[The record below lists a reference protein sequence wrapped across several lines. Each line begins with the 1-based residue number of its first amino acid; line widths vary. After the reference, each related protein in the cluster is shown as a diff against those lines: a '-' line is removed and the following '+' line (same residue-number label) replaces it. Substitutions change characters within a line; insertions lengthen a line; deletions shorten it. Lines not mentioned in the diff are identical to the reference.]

1 MTSALTDITPPDWA
15 LWSKSKPVIIRRLL
29 GGLTNKSWLISAD
42 NTVMVLRQ
50 NSPISGAL
58 NLDRVTE
65 AQVLNLADRA
75 GLCAPLIHYDAD
87 YQYMVGRFVSGQH
100 WQADAL
106 GLTSLA
112 HLLRSIHRLPAV
124 DGYLDINEK
133 AASYWRAI
141 SSDAEFTADLQNLS
155 KDVASHIEY
164 AEALSTGGCL
174 CHNDLL
180 LENLIAADDGRLYAI
195 DWEYAAMGD
204 AFYELAVIV
213 EGHGLNEQQQRLLL
227 TEYLQ
232 RSLEPDDWRRL
243 YHWRIIYAY
252 LTVLWYAVQWSS
264 GVMASAKTANDI
276 AQQIRALRTLMNI
289 EPI

>member
-1 MTSALTDITPPDWA
+1 MTSALTDIIPLDWG
-15 LWSKSKPVIIRRLL
+15 LWSKSKPVLIRPLL

-42 NTVMVLRQ
+42 NEMVVLRQ
-50 NSPISGAL
+50 NSPISAAL

-65 AQVLNLADRA
+65 AQVLTLADRA
-75 GLCAPLIHYDAD
+75 GLCAPVMHYDAD
-87 YQYMVGRFVSGQH
+87 YQYMVGHFVSGQH
-100 WQADAL
+100 WRADAA

-112 HLLRSIHRLPAV
+112 YLLRNIHRLPAV

-141 SSDAEFTADLQNLS
+141 SSAAEFAADLQNLAEG
-155 KDVASHIEY
+155 VVSHIEY
-164 AEALSTGGCL
+164 ANALSAGSCL

-180 LENLIAADDGRLYAI
+180 LENLIAADDGGLYAI

-213 EGHGLNEQQQRLLL
+213 EGHGLNEQQQRILLA
-227 TEYLQ
+227 EYLQ
-232 RSLEPDDWRRL
+232 RPLEPDDWRRL
-243 YHWRIIYAY
+243 HHWRVIYAY

-276 AQQIRALRTLMNI
+276 AQQICALRTLMNI
-289 EPI
+289 EPT